1 MLVRPLE
8 YRSVVGVV
16 DRLTKVVWVDL
27 EELEA
32 EITKKWEAFRNS
44 ELSTIQD
51 TLTKKFATWTEP

>member
-1 MLVRPLE
+1 MTFFSLPILGQE
-8 YRSVVGVV
+8 IL
-16 DRLTKVVWVDL
+16 DQDNL